1 MSLTI
6 HKKDSD
12 KTIREKIRQAT
23 ERKKKKKIDID
34 HYFGKVNFGVD
45 GLEYQKKIRD
55 EWK

>member
-6 HKKDSD
+6 HKKDSE